1 MSESA
6 DLSNTPAVPASVPD
20 SATDA
25 ASSAGAT
32 SLQTCA
38 REVLDVPPVI
48 IQAIR
53 FEMRSL
59 RLTDLSVPQFRT
71 LAYISRNPGASL
83 SAAAEFIGL
92 TLSSMS
98 ILVNGL
104 VDKGMVE
111 REVGRQDRRRI
122 HLTLTPGGKQLLTGI
137 LEGTEQRLADMLLP
151 LSDEERLTI
160 VRALELL
167 RPIFQPRALA
177 PRLDEAVPNVAV
189 DPAQRNAADG
199 A

>member
-1 MSESA
+1 VRE
-6 DLSNTPAVPASVPD
+6 
-20 SATDA
+20 A
-25 ASSAGAT
+25 AS
-32 SLQTCA
+32 LQDCA
-38 REVLDVPPVI
+38 REVLDVTPVV

-71 LAYISRNPGASL
+71 LAYINRNPGASL

-104 VDKGMVE
+104 VDRGLVE
-111 REVGRQDRRRI
+111 RAVGQQDRRRI
-122 HLTLTPGGKQLLTGI
+122 HLTLTQAGQTMLNEVLAGA
-137 LEGTEQRLADMLLP
+137 EQRLAELLRP

-160 VRALELL
+160 VRALELM

-177 PRLDEAVPNVAV
+177 PLREE
-189 DPAQRNAADG
+189 PAPPASGAAPHDAG
-199 A
+199 KDA